1 MKKVFLIIAIAV
13 ITFYACQ
20 KDKMVDLSSTDVA
33 TAVKVYLTDA
43 PLRLDT
49 VNLDI
54 KLVELKLDTN
64 KLHKMDDHFGDNDKD
79 NLNDGKSKD
88 SFGHWDTLKVTPG
101 VYNIAALRNGVDQAI
116 ATGSVTGTIRKL
128 RITLGKNNTIIQNGV
143 SYPLVVSGNFVYASF
158 NKEHHQKDSINAN
171 ATALK
176 VDIDLFRSVTFTNG
190 VFYFNPKLKPFSDST
205 FASIYGLVAPVDIKP
220 LITVYN
226 NSDTSYGMAEKAG
239 FYKVRGIKPG
249 TYNVKFSAPNGY
261 KDTTLTG
268 LVLTAGAPKKLDKIT
283 LHK

>member
-1 MKKVFLIIAIAV
+1 MKKLLFILIIST

-20 KDKMVDLSSTDVA
+20 KENVFDLSSSNT
-33 TAVKVYLTDA
+33 TNAVKVYLTDG

-64 KLHKMDDHFGDNDKD
+64 KVHKMDDHFGDNDFD
-79 NLNDGKSKD
+79 FLNNGKSRD
-88 SFGHWDTLKVTPG
+88 GFGYWDTLTFTPG

-116 ATGSVTGTIRKL
+116 ASGNVPGTVRKI
-128 RITLGKNNTIIQNGV
+128 RITLGNNNSIVQNGV
-143 SYPLVVSGNFVYASF
+143 SYPLVISGNYVYASF
-158 NKEHHQKDSINAN
+158 NNEHRQKDSLNAA

-176 VDIDLFRSVTFTNG
+176 IDIDLFRSITFYNG
-190 VFYFNPKLKPFSDST
+190 VYYFNPVLKPFSDIA
-205 FASIYGLVAPVDIKP
+205 FASVYGIVTPIDIKP
-220 LITVYN
+220 LITIYN
-226 NSDTSYGMAEKAG
+226 NTDTSFGIAERNG

-268 LVLTAGAPKKLDKIT
+268 LVLTAGTPKKLDNIT

>member
-1 MKKVFLIIAIAV
+1 MKKLLFILIIST

-20 KDKMVDLSSTDVA
+20 KENVVDLSSSNT
-33 TAVKVYLTDA
+33 TNPVKVYLTDG

-64 KLHKMDDHFGDNDKD
+64 KLHKMDDHFGDNDFD
-79 NLNDGKSKD
+79 FLNNGKSRD
-88 SFGHWDTLKVTPG
+88 GFGFWDTLTFTPG

-116 ATGSVTGTIRKL
+116 ASGNVPGTVRKI
-128 RITLGKNNTIIQNGV
+128 RITLGNNNSIVQNGV
-143 SYPLVVSGNFVYASF
+143 SYPLVISGNYVYASF
-158 NKEHHQKDSINAN
+158 NNEHRQKDSLNAA

-176 VDIDLFRSVTFTNG
+176 VDIDLFRSIIFNNG
-190 VFYFNPKLKPFSDST
+190 VYYFNPILKPFSDSA
-205 FASIYGLVAPVDIKP
+205 FASVYGIVAPIDIKP
-220 LITVYN
+220 LITIYN
-226 NSDTSYGMAEKAG
+226 NTDTSFGIAERNG

-268 LVLTAGAPKKLDKIT
+268 LVLTAGTPKKLDNIT

>member
-1 MKKVFLIIAIAV
+1 MKKLLFILIIST

-20 KDKMVDLSSTDVA
+20 KENVVDLSSSNT
-33 TAVKVYLTDA
+33 TNPVKVYLTDG

-64 KLHKMDDHFGDNDKD
+64 KLHKMDDHFGDNDFD
-79 NLNDGKSKD
+79 FLNNGKSRD
-88 SFGHWDTLKVTPG
+88 GFGFWDTLTFTPG

-116 ATGSVTGTIRKL
+116 ASGNVPGTVRKI
-128 RITLGKNNTIIQNGV
+128 RITLGNNNSIVQNGV
-143 SYPLVVSGNFVYASF
+143 SYPLVISGNYVYASF
-158 NKEHHQKDSINAN
+158 NNEHRQKDSLNAA

-176 VDIDLFRSVTFTNG
+176 VDIDLFRSIIFNNG
-190 VFYFNPKLKPFSDST
+190 VYYFNPILKPFSDSA
-205 FASIYGLVAPVDIKP
+205 FASVYGIVAPIDIKP
-220 LITVYN
+220 LITIYN
-226 NSDTSYGMAEKAG
+226 NTDTSFGIAERNG

-268 LVLTAGAPKKLDKIT
+268 LVLTAGTPKKLDNIT
-283 LHK
+283 QHK

>member
-1 MKKVFLIIAIAV
+1 MKKLLFILIIST

-20 KDKMVDLSSTDVA
+20 KENVFDLSSSNT
-33 TAVKVYLTDA
+33 TNAVKVYLTDG

-64 KLHKMDDHFGDNDKD
+64 KLHKMDDHFGDNDFD
-79 NLNDGKSKD
+79 FLNNGKSRD
-88 SFGHWDTLKVTPG
+88 GFGYWDTLTFTPG

-116 ATGSVTGTIRKL
+116 ASGNVPGTVRKI
-128 RITLGKNNTIIQNGV
+128 RITLGKNNSIVQNGL
-143 SYPLVVSGNFVYASF
+143 SYPLVISSNYVYASF
-158 NKEHHQKDSINAN
+158 NNEHRQKDSLNTA

-176 VDIDLFRSVTFTNG
+176 IDIDLFRSITFYNG
-190 VFYFNPKLKPFSDST
+190 VYYFNPVLKPFSDIA
-205 FASIYGLVAPVDIKP
+205 FASVYGIVTPIDIKP
-220 LITVYN
+220 LITIYN
-226 NSDTSYGMAEKAG
+226 NTDTSFGIAERSG

-268 LVLTAGAPKKLDKIT
+268 LVLTAGTPKKLDNIT